1 MVPVDKLPPATQL
14 NVTDFPRKSGIL
26 SEKEL
31 IITGMSATA
40 LVAAMGEGKLSAEE
54 VVVAFLKRAV
64 IGHQLVCLSKCSSLD
79 KLLMLVQLNFATE
92 FMAEKAIA
100 RARELDRYFERT
112 GKLVGPLVCSP
123 NYVWGW
129 MIVLTVCST
138 VYRLVSRSISGS
150 RA

>member
-1 MVPVDKLPPATQL
+1 MAASWKTQALKAQTILQESIPKQWMVPVDKLPPATQL

-79 KLLMLVQLNFATE
+79 KAT
-92 FMAEKAIA
+92 K
-100 RARELDRYFERT
+100 YS
-112 GKLVGPLVCSP
+112 CS
-123 NYVWGW
+123 
-129 MIVLTVCST
+129 
-138 VYRLVSRSISGS
+138 
-150 RA
+150 